1 MPNKKL
7 FFPILLTTLIFI
19 SCKEKPE
26 EIRIVS
32 LSTTHSEITIELGG
46 GEHLEAVDMFVN
58 TSKYKDIKR
67 VDSFN
72 IDVAQIINLN
82 PTHVFIAFPNEELQK
97 ELKNKMIQTILLPP
111 AENLDQV
118 YEQINL
124 ISEILNKEKMGEEII
139 NSMKK
144 EANYVYSNTREDK
157 RRIYHEVGYAYGLY
171 AAGENS
177 LVGSFYRELG
187 FINIADKAHSGVES
201 GYPRVEERLVIVNNP
216 EIIVIAHKESLTTG
230 VKNRPNWGN
239 IKAVETGNVI
249 YLDEDL
255 AKNWGVSSTKLL
267 KQIAVDTGVL
277 GVESENKDVDLNIQV
292 YKALVAI
299 LLLIGLKKTK
309 NKEKT

>member
-7 FFPILLTTLIFI
+7 FLNVLLTTLIFI
-19 SCKEKPE
+19 SCKEEPE

-32 LSTTHSEITIELGG
+32 LSTTHSEIIIELGG
-46 GEHLEAVDMFVN
+46 GEYLEAVDMFIN
-58 TSKYKDIKR
+58 TSKHKDIKR
-67 VDSFN
+67 LDAFN
-72 IDVAQIINLN
+72 IDAIQIINLN
-82 PTHVFIAFPNEELQK
+82 PTHVFIAFPNEELK
-97 ELKNKMIQTILLPP
+97 EELKKNFIQTILLPP
-111 AENLDQV
+111 AENLNQV

-124 ISEILNKEKMGEEII
+124 ISEILNKENRGKEII

-144 EANYVYSNTREDK
+144 EANYVYSNAREGK

-187 FINIADKAHSGVES
+187 FINIANKTHSGEDG
-201 GYPRVEERLVIVNNP
+201 GYPRVEEKLVIANNP
-216 EIIVIAHKESLTTG
+216 EIIIIAHQESLTTG

-239 IKAVETGNVI
+239 IKAVENENII
-249 YLDEDL
+249 YLDEGL

-267 KQIAVDTGVL
+267 KQIAIDTGVL
-277 GVESENKDVDLNIQV
+277 GVESENKDVDLNIRV

-299 LLLIGLKKTK
+299 LLFIGLKMTK